1 MLSSFVLLYCVDSS
15 LPVWIMAY
23 QFYSPFEPINFLT
36 VSIGRALCCR
46 DCQQKLTMIGLML
59 YKGKD
64 LRTADSFCDCVIF
77 GILGTLQ
84 KVYKH

>member
-36 VSIGRALCCR
+36 MSIGRGIVLQRLSTEAHYDWPHALQWER
-46 DCQQKLTMIGLML
+46 FYKLQIV
-59 YKGKD
+59 
-64 LRTADSFCDCVIF
+64 SVI
-77 GILGTLQ
+77 
-84 KVYKH
+84 V